1 MQGRPQLSAVLITRD
16 AASQLQNCLESLHFV
31 DEIVVID
38 SGSSDQTKAIAERFS
53 ARFEEHPWSG
63 FGPQKNI
70 AVSRASHDWVLC
82 VDADEVVSGE
92 LADAIKA
99 ALLDPL
105 AHVFEIARRNFFMG
119 RYLRHG
125 EGYPDWS
132 IRLFDR
138 RQARWSDDQVHERV
152 MTEQPV
158 ARFKTHQ
165 DLLHRSAESLS
176 RYIDKQNRYTTI
188 QAEQMRAM
196 GVTTST
202 AQLILSPMVRF
213 IRFYIF
219 RLGFLDGVPGLVH
232 IAIGSFCS
240 FMKYAKLSA
249 MTRESKS

>member
-1 MQGRPQLSAVLITRD
+1 
-16 AASQLQNCLESLHFV
+16 
-31 DEIVVID
+31 
-38 SGSSDQTKAIAERFS
+38 
-53 ARFEEHPWSG
+53 
-63 FGPQKNI
+63 
-70 AVSRASHDWVLC
+70 
-82 VDADEVVSGE
+82 
-92 LADAIKA
+92 
-99 ALLDPL
+99 
-105 AHVFEIARRNFFMG
+105 
-119 RYLRHG
+119 
-125 EGYPDWS
+125 
-132 IRLFDR
+132 
-138 RQARWSDDQVHERV
+138 